1 MFKCFAVKIWNLT
14 QLRWMRLYLAV
25 QKLGFIFRK
34 IDGAESFHY
43 LKGQLHHSMVV
54 PEGDYIALSSADWS
68 FVLQGQSRPTAGK
81 A

>member
-1 MFKCFAVKIWNLT
+1 
-14 QLRWMRLYLAV
+14 MRLYLEV
-25 QKLGFIFRK
+25 QKISFDR
-34 IDGAESFHY
+34 AESFHY